1 MGVKY
6 PDMPK
11 LKQYA
16 KDEKIAP
23 GPVLCGGE
31 DRQVFDRDNIDGM
44 MPIKGDSHI
53 AEVNEA
59 LENIYPVK

>member
-1 MGVKY
+1 LGVKY

-23 GPVLCGGE
+23 GPVILDWE
-31 DRQVFDRDNIDGM
+31 RNSTPM
-44 MPIKGDSHI
+44 MDDMPVKGPKHD
-53 AEVNEA
+53 AAVKEA